1 MAQNAERLKSID
13 FYKNNKQYIRKGEFM
28 KFNCAYTELV
38 DIHKLVPNPKN
49 NNHHPKEQIDRL
61 AKIIDYQ
68 GQRSPIVVS
77 NRSGFIVKGH
87 GRLEAIRKLGWEK
100 VAVDYQDYENEA
112 QEYADMTADN
122 QIAMWAEFDNNML
135 MSEIPELGD
144 IDLDMLGLK
153 DLDNL
158 ILSDDIKQE
167 DNTYQMKIDTPVYE
181 ITGEKPNISE
191 LSNSEKAEK
200 IIKEIEC
207 ANIPNDVKQFLK
219 ITATRLYEFNYSKI
233 AEFYAH
239 QNKEVQ
245 DLMEKLALVIIDYDK
260 AVENGFVEMTE
271 QIEKIVGK
279 SETLDSD
286 GDL

>member
-1 MAQNAERLKSID
+1 
-13 FYKNNKQYIRKGEFM
+13 M

-144 IDLDMLGLK
+144 MDLDMLGMK
-153 DLDNL
+153 DLKL
-158 ILSDDIKQE
+158 DIDEVGMPELASGDKSPFQQMTFTLADEQAEQLKQA
-167 DNTYQMKIDTPVYE
+167 
-181 ITGEKPNISE
+181 
-191 LSNSEKAEK
+191 LEKAKKTEEYNYIETFGNENSNGNAIYC
-200 IIKEIEC
+200 II
-207 ANIPNDVKQFLK
+207 QGWL
-219 ITATRLYEFNYSKI
+219 
-233 AEFYAH
+233 
-239 QNKEVQ
+239 
-245 DLMEKLALVIIDYDK
+245 
-260 AVENGFVEMTE
+260 NG
-271 QIEKIVGK
+271 
-279 SETLDSD
+279 
-286 GDL
+286 

>member
-1 MAQNAERLKSID
+1 
-13 FYKNNKQYIRKGEFM
+13 M

-100 VAVDYQDYENEA
+100 VAVDYQDYESEA

-144 IDLDMLGLK
+144 MDLDMLGMK
-153 DLDNL
+153 DLKL
-158 ILSDDIKQE
+158 DIEEVGMPELASGDKSPFQQMTFTLADEQAEQLKQA
-167 DNTYQMKIDTPVYE
+167 
-181 ITGEKPNISE
+181 
-191 LSNSEKAEK
+191 LEKAKKTEEYNYIETFGNENSNGNAIYC
-200 IIKEIEC
+200 II
-207 ANIPNDVKQFLK
+207 QGWL
-219 ITATRLYEFNYSKI
+219 
-233 AEFYAH
+233 
-239 QNKEVQ
+239 
-245 DLMEKLALVIIDYDK
+245 
-260 AVENGFVEMTE
+260 NG
-271 QIEKIVGK
+271 
-279 SETLDSD
+279 
-286 GDL
+286 

>member
-1 MAQNAERLKSID
+1 MDQNVERLKSID
-13 FYKNNKQYIRKGEFM
+13 FYKNNTHYIRKGEFM

-100 VAVDYQDYENEA
+100 VAVDYQDYESEA

-144 IDLDMLGLK
+144 MDLDMLGMK
-153 DLDNL
+153 DLKL
-158 ILSDDIKQE
+158 DIDEVGMPELASGDKSPFQQMTFTLADEQAEQLKQA
-167 DNTYQMKIDTPVYE
+167 
-181 ITGEKPNISE
+181 
-191 LSNSEKAEK
+191 LEKAKKTEEYNYIETFGNENSNGNAIYC
-200 IIKEIEC
+200 II
-207 ANIPNDVKQFLK
+207 QGWL
-219 ITATRLYEFNYSKI
+219 
-233 AEFYAH
+233 
-239 QNKEVQ
+239 
-245 DLMEKLALVIIDYDK
+245 
-260 AVENGFVEMTE
+260 NG
-271 QIEKIVGK
+271 
-279 SETLDSD
+279 
-286 GDL
+286 

>member
-1 MAQNAERLKSID
+1 MDQSQERLKSID
-13 FYKNNKQYIRKGEFM
+13 FYKNNTHYKRKGDLM

-87 GRLEAIRKLGWEK
+87 GRLEAIRKLGWEQ
-100 VAVDYQDYENEA
+100 VAVDYQDYESEA

-144 IDLDMLGLK
+144 MDLDMLGLK
-153 DLDNL
+153 ELDLEKDDNKKN
-158 ILSDDIKQE
+158 DI
-167 DNTYQMKIDTPVYE
+167 
-181 ITGEKPNISE
+181 ISE
-191 LSNSEKAEK
+191 PECEFTQELLEEHNYVVLYFDNEVDWLQAQSLFELKTVQALGSKQGFRKMGVGRVLKGAEALEKLK
-200 IIKEIEC
+200 KSLKEI
-207 ANIPNDVKQFLK
+207 A
-219 ITATRLYEFNYSKI
+219 
-233 AEFYAH
+233 
-239 QNKEVQ
+239 
-245 DLMEKLALVIIDYDK
+245 
-260 AVENGFVEMTE
+260 
-271 QIEKIVGK
+271 
-279 SETLDSD
+279 
-286 GDL
+286 

>member
-1 MAQNAERLKSID
+1 MVQNAERLKSID
-13 FYKNNKQYIRKGEFM
+13 FYKNNTHYKRKGDFM

-144 IDLDMLGLK
+144 MDLDMLGMK
-153 DLDNL
+153 DLKL
-158 ILSDDIKQE
+158 DIDEVGMPELASGDKSPFQQMTFTLADEQAEQLKQA
-167 DNTYQMKIDTPVYE
+167 
-181 ITGEKPNISE
+181 
-191 LSNSEKAEK
+191 LEKAKKTEEYNYIETFGNENSNGNAIYC
-200 IIKEIEC
+200 II
-207 ANIPNDVKQFLK
+207 QGWL
-219 ITATRLYEFNYSKI
+219 
-233 AEFYAH
+233 
-239 QNKEVQ
+239 
-245 DLMEKLALVIIDYDK
+245 
-260 AVENGFVEMTE
+260 NG
-271 QIEKIVGK
+271 
-279 SETLDSD
+279 
-286 GDL
+286 

>member
-1 MAQNAERLKSID
+1 MAQSQERLKRID
-13 FYKNNKQYIRKGEFM
+13 FYKNNTHYNRKGDKM

-68 GQRSPIVVS
+68 GQRSPIIVS

-144 IDLDMLGLK
+144 MDLDMLGMK
-153 DLDNL
+153 DLKL
-158 ILSDDIKQE
+158 DIDE
-167 DNTYQMKIDTPVYE
+167 VGMPE
-181 ITGEKPNISE
+181 LASGEKSPFQQMTFTLADE
-191 LSNSEKAEK
+191 QAEQLKQALEKAKKTEEYNYIETFGNENSNGNAIYC
-200 IIKEIEC
+200 II
-207 ANIPNDVKQFLK
+207 QGWL
-219 ITATRLYEFNYSKI
+219 
-233 AEFYAH
+233 
-239 QNKEVQ
+239 
-245 DLMEKLALVIIDYDK
+245 
-260 AVENGFVEMTE
+260 NG
-271 QIEKIVGK
+271 
-279 SETLDSD
+279 
-286 GDL
+286 

>member
-1 MAQNAERLKSID
+1 
-13 FYKNNKQYIRKGEFM
+13 M

-68 GQRSPIVVS
+68 GQRSPVVVS

-100 VAVDYQDYENEA
+100 VAVDYQDYESEA

-144 IDLDMLGLK
+144 MDLDMLGMK
-153 DLDNL
+153 DLKL
-158 ILSDDIKQE
+158 DIDE
-167 DNTYQMKIDTPVYE
+167 VGMPE
-181 ITGEKPNISE
+181 LASGEKSPFQQMTFTLADE
-191 LSNSEKAEK
+191 QAEQLKQALEKAKKTEEYNYIETFGNENSNGNAIYC
-200 IIKEIEC
+200 II
-207 ANIPNDVKQFLK
+207 QGWL
-219 ITATRLYEFNYSKI
+219 
-233 AEFYAH
+233 
-239 QNKEVQ
+239 
-245 DLMEKLALVIIDYDK
+245 
-260 AVENGFVEMTE
+260 NG
-271 QIEKIVGK
+271 
-279 SETLDSD
+279 
-286 GDL
+286 

>member
-1 MAQNAERLKSID
+1 
-13 FYKNNKQYIRKGEFM
+13 M

-100 VAVDYQDYENEA
+100 VAVDYQDYESEA

-144 IDLDMLGLK
+144 MDLDLLGLK
-153 DLDNL
+153 DLKL
-158 ILSDDIKQE
+158 DIDEVGMPELASGDKSPFQQMTFTLADEQAEQLKQA
-167 DNTYQMKIDTPVYE
+167 
-181 ITGEKPNISE
+181 
-191 LSNSEKAEK
+191 LEKAKKTEEYNYIETFGNENSNGNAIYC
-200 IIKEIEC
+200 II
-207 ANIPNDVKQFLK
+207 QGWL
-219 ITATRLYEFNYSKI
+219 
-233 AEFYAH
+233 
-239 QNKEVQ
+239 
-245 DLMEKLALVIIDYDK
+245 
-260 AVENGFVEMTE
+260 NG
-271 QIEKIVGK
+271 
-279 SETLDSD
+279 
-286 GDL
+286 

>member
-1 MAQNAERLKSID
+1 
-13 FYKNNKQYIRKGEFM
+13 M

-100 VAVDYQDYENEA
+100 VAVDYQDYESEA

-144 IDLDMLGLK
+144 MDLDMLGMK
-153 DLDNL
+153 DLKL
-158 ILSDDIKQE
+158 DIDE
-167 DNTYQMKIDTPVYE
+167 VGMPE
-181 ITGEKPNISE
+181 LASGEKSPFQQMTFTLADE
-191 LSNSEKAEK
+191 QAEQLKQALEKAKKTE
-200 IIKEIEC
+200 
-207 ANIPNDVKQFLK
+207 
-219 ITATRLYEFNYSKI
+219 EFNYIETFGNENSNGNAI
-233 AEFYAH
+233 YC
-239 QNKEVQ
+239 
-245 DLMEKLALVIIDYDK
+245 IIQGWL
-260 AVENGFVEMTE
+260 NG
-271 QIEKIVGK
+271 
-279 SETLDSD
+279 
-286 GDL
+286 

>member
-100 VAVDYQDYENEA
+100 VAVDYQDYESEA

-144 IDLDMLGLK
+144 MDLDMLDMK
-153 DLDNL
+153 DLKL
-158 ILSDDIKQE
+158 DIDEVGMPELASGDKSPFQQMTFTLADEQAEQLKQA
-167 DNTYQMKIDTPVYE
+167 
-181 ITGEKPNISE
+181 
-191 LSNSEKAEK
+191 LEKAKKTEEYNYIETFGNENSNGNAIYC
-200 IIKEIEC
+200 II
-207 ANIPNDVKQFLK
+207 QGWL
-219 ITATRLYEFNYSKI
+219 
-233 AEFYAH
+233 
-239 QNKEVQ
+239 
-245 DLMEKLALVIIDYDK
+245 
-260 AVENGFVEMTE
+260 NG
-271 QIEKIVGK
+271 
-279 SETLDSD
+279 
-286 GDL
+286 

>member
-1 MAQNAERLKSID
+1 MGQNAERLKSID

-38 DIHKLVPNPKN
+38 DIHKLVQNPKN

-87 GRLEAIRKLGWEK
+87 GRLEAIRKLGWGK
-100 VAVDYQDYENEA
+100 AAVDYQDYESEA

-144 IDLDMLGLK
+144 MDLDMLGMK
-153 DLDNL
+153 DLKL
-158 ILSDDIKQE
+158 DIDE
-167 DNTYQMKIDTPVYE
+167 VGMPE
-181 ITGEKPNISE
+181 LASGEKSPFQQMTFTLADE
-191 LSNSEKAEK
+191 QAEQLKQALEKAKKTEEYNYIETFGNENSNGNAIYC
-200 IIKEIEC
+200 II
-207 ANIPNDVKQFLK
+207 QGWL
-219 ITATRLYEFNYSKI
+219 
-233 AEFYAH
+233 
-239 QNKEVQ
+239 
-245 DLMEKLALVIIDYDK
+245 
-260 AVENGFVEMTE
+260 NG
-271 QIEKIVGK
+271 
-279 SETLDSD
+279 
-286 GDL
+286 

>member
-1 MAQNAERLKSID
+1 
-13 FYKNNKQYIRKGEFM
+13 M

-100 VAVDYQDYENEA
+100 VAVDYQDYETEA

-144 IDLDMLGLK
+144 MDLDMLGMK
-153 DLDNL
+153 DLKL
-158 ILSDDIKQE
+158 DIDEVGMPELASGDKSPFQQMTFTLADEQAEQLKQA
-167 DNTYQMKIDTPVYE
+167 
-181 ITGEKPNISE
+181 
-191 LSNSEKAEK
+191 LEKAKKTEEYNYIETFGNENSNGNAIYC
-200 IIKEIEC
+200 II
-207 ANIPNDVKQFLK
+207 QGWL
-219 ITATRLYEFNYSKI
+219 
-233 AEFYAH
+233 
-239 QNKEVQ
+239 
-245 DLMEKLALVIIDYDK
+245 
-260 AVENGFVEMTE
+260 NG
-271 QIEKIVGK
+271 
-279 SETLDSD
+279 
-286 GDL
+286 

>member
-1 MAQNAERLKSID
+1 MDQSQERLKSID
-13 FYKNNKQYIRKGEFM
+13 FYKNNTQYIRKGDLM

-87 GRLEAIRKLGWEK
+87 GRLEAIRKLGWEQ
-100 VAVDYQDYENEA
+100 VAVDYQDYESEA

-144 IDLDMLGLK
+144 IDLDMLGMK
-153 DLDNL
+153 DLKL
-158 ILSDDIKQE
+158 DIDEVGMPELASGDKSPFQQMTFTLADEQAEQLKQA
-167 DNTYQMKIDTPVYE
+167 
-181 ITGEKPNISE
+181 
-191 LSNSEKAEK
+191 LEKAKKTEEYNYIENFGNENSNGNAIYC
-200 IIKEIEC
+200 II
-207 ANIPNDVKQFLK
+207 QGWL
-219 ITATRLYEFNYSKI
+219 
-233 AEFYAH
+233 
-239 QNKEVQ
+239 
-245 DLMEKLALVIIDYDK
+245 
-260 AVENGFVEMTE
+260 NG
-271 QIEKIVGK
+271 
-279 SETLDSD
+279 
-286 GDL
+286 

>member
-1 MAQNAERLKSID
+1 
-13 FYKNNKQYIRKGEFM
+13 M

-100 VAVDYQDYENEA
+100 VAVDYQDYESEA
-112 QEYADMTADN
+112 QEYVDMTADN

-144 IDLDMLGLK
+144 MDLDLLGMK
-153 DLDNL
+153 DLKL
-158 ILSDDIKQE
+158 DIDE
-167 DNTYQMKIDTPVYE
+167 VGMPE
-181 ITGEKPNISE
+181 LASGEKSPFQQMTFTLADE
-191 LSNSEKAEK
+191 QAEQLKQALEKAKKTEEYNYIETFGNENSNGNAIYC
-200 IIKEIEC
+200 II
-207 ANIPNDVKQFLK
+207 QGWL
-219 ITATRLYEFNYSKI
+219 
-233 AEFYAH
+233 
-239 QNKEVQ
+239 
-245 DLMEKLALVIIDYDK
+245 
-260 AVENGFVEMTE
+260 NG
-271 QIEKIVGK
+271 
-279 SETLDSD
+279 
-286 GDL
+286 

>member
-1 MAQNAERLKSID
+1 
-13 FYKNNKQYIRKGEFM
+13 M

-87 GRLEAIRKLGWEK
+87 GRLEAIRKLGWEQ
-100 VAVDYQDYENEA
+100 VAVDYQDYDNEA

-144 IDLDMLGLK
+144 MDLDMLGMKDLKLDIDEVGMPELASGEKSPFQQMTFTLADNQAEMLK
-153 DLDNL
+153 DAL
-158 ILSDDIKQE
+158 
-167 DNTYQMKIDTPVYE
+167 
-181 ITGEKPNISE
+181 EK
-191 LSNSEKAEK
+191 
-200 IIKEIEC
+200 
-207 ANIPNDVKQFLK
+207 VKKTEQ
-219 ITATRLYEFNYSKI
+219 FNYIETFGNENSNGNAI
-233 AEFYAH
+233 YC
-239 QNKEVQ
+239 
-245 DLMEKLALVIIDYDK
+245 IIQ
-260 AVENGFVEMTE
+260 EWLNG
-271 QIEKIVGK
+271 
-279 SETLDSD
+279 
-286 GDL
+286 

>member
-1 MAQNAERLKSID
+1 MVQNAERLKSID
-13 FYKNNKQYIRKGEFM
+13 FYKNNKHYKRKGDFM

-100 VAVDYQDYENEA
+100 VAVDYQDYESEA

-144 IDLDMLGLK
+144 MDLDMLGVKGLEKNNEIPEELTEADEIDIEKKKIKIIFSYK
-153 DLDNL
+153 DSTE
-158 ILSDDIKQE
+158 II
-167 DNTYQMKIDTPVYE
+167 NTF
-181 ITGEKPNISE
+181 
-191 LSNSEKAEK
+191 
-200 IIKEIEC
+200 IKEI
-207 ANIPNDVKQFLK
+207 N
-219 ITATRLYEFNYSKI
+219 
-233 AEFYAH
+233 
-239 QNKEVQ
+239 
-245 DLMEKLALVIIDYDK
+245 EKYPELLFMVEIDD
-260 AVENGFVEMTE
+260 
-271 QIEKIVGK
+271 
-279 SETLDSD
+279 
-286 GDL
+286 

>member
-13 FYKNNKQYIRKGEFM
+13 FYKNNKQYIRKGDFM

-100 VAVDYQDYENEA
+100 VAVDYQDYESEA

-122 QIAMWAEFDNNML
+122 QIAMWAEFDTDML

-144 IDLDMLGLK
+144 MDLDMLGVKGLEKNNEIPEELTEADEIDIEKKKIKIIFSYK
-153 DLDNL
+153 DSTE
-158 ILSDDIKQE
+158 II
-167 DNTYQMKIDTPVYE
+167 NTF
-181 ITGEKPNISE
+181 
-191 LSNSEKAEK
+191 
-200 IIKEIEC
+200 IKEI
-207 ANIPNDVKQFLK
+207 N
-219 ITATRLYEFNYSKI
+219 
-233 AEFYAH
+233 
-239 QNKEVQ
+239 
-245 DLMEKLALVIIDYDK
+245 EKYPELLFMVEIDD
-260 AVENGFVEMTE
+260 
-271 QIEKIVGK
+271 
-279 SETLDSD
+279 
-286 GDL
+286 

>member
-1 MAQNAERLKSID
+1 MKLIKKSIV
-13 FYKNNKQYIRKGEFM
+13 FYKNNTHYTRKGDFM

-100 VAVDYQDYENEA
+100 VAVDYQDYDSEA

-122 QIAMWAEFDNNML
+122 QIAMWAEFDNDML

-144 IDLDMLGLK
+144 MDLDMLGLK
-153 DLDNL
+153 N
-158 ILSDDIKQE
+158 IPDIKIEELDLE
-167 DNTYQMKIDTPVYE
+167 DSEEESMV
-181 ITGEKPNISE
+181 EKKLLCCPSCGHINE
-191 LSNSEKAEK
+191 EKAFK
-200 IIKEIEC
+200 
-207 ANIPNDVKQFLK
+207 N
-219 ITATRLYEFNYSKI
+219 YENSK
-233 AEFYAH
+233 
-239 QNKEVQ
+239 
-245 DLMEKLALVIIDYDK
+245 
-260 AVENGFVEMTE
+260 
-271 QIEKIVGK
+271 
-279 SETLDSD
+279 
-286 GDL
+286 

>member
-1 MAQNAERLKSID
+1 
-13 FYKNNKQYIRKGEFM
+13 M

-100 VAVDYQDYENEA
+100 VAVDYQDYESEA

-144 IDLDMLGLK
+144 MDLELLGIK
-153 DLDNL
+153 DLKL
-158 ILSDDIKQE
+158 DIDE
-167 DNTYQMKIDTPVYE
+167 VGMPE
-181 ITGEKPNISE
+181 LASGEKSPFQQMTFTLADE
-191 LSNSEKAEK
+191 QAEQLKQALEKAKKTEEYNYIETFGNENSNGNAIYC
-200 IIKEIEC
+200 II
-207 ANIPNDVKQFLK
+207 QGWL
-219 ITATRLYEFNYSKI
+219 
-233 AEFYAH
+233 
-239 QNKEVQ
+239 
-245 DLMEKLALVIIDYDK
+245 
-260 AVENGFVEMTE
+260 NG
-271 QIEKIVGK
+271 
-279 SETLDSD
+279 
-286 GDL
+286 

>member
-1 MAQNAERLKSID
+1 
-13 FYKNNKQYIRKGEFM
+13 M

-68 GQRSPIVVS
+68 GQRSPVVVS

-144 IDLDMLGLK
+144 IDLDLLGIK
-153 DLDNL
+153 DIDN
-158 ILSDDIKQE
+158 IIIDSDQDKKDE
-167 DNTYQMKIDTPVYE
+167 TYQMKIDTPVYE

-191 LSNSEKAEK
+191 LSNTEKADK
-200 IIKEIEC
+200 IIYEIEKS
-207 ANIPNDVKQFLK
+207 NIPDEVKRFLK
-219 ITATRLYEFNYSKI
+219 IASTRLYEFNYSKV

-239 QNKEVQ
+239 QDEETQ
-245 DLMEKLALVIIDYDK
+245 DLMEKLALVIIDYNK

-279 SETLDSD
+279 NDIIESD
-286 GDL
+286 GDF

>member
-1 MAQNAERLKSID
+1 MGQNVERLKSID
-13 FYKNNKQYIRKGEFM
+13 FYKNNTHYKRKGDFM

-100 VAVDYQDYENEA
+100 VAVDYQDYDSEA

-144 IDLDMLGLK
+144 MDLDMLGMK
-153 DLDNL
+153 DLKL
-158 ILSDDIKQE
+158 DIDE
-167 DNTYQMKIDTPVYE
+167 VGMPE
-181 ITGEKPNISE
+181 LASGEKSPFQQMTFTLADE
-191 LSNSEKAEK
+191 QAEQLKQALEKAKKTEEYNYIETFGNENSNGNAIYC
-200 IIKEIEC
+200 II
-207 ANIPNDVKQFLK
+207 QGWL
-219 ITATRLYEFNYSKI
+219 
-233 AEFYAH
+233 
-239 QNKEVQ
+239 
-245 DLMEKLALVIIDYDK
+245 
-260 AVENGFVEMTE
+260 NG
-271 QIEKIVGK
+271 
-279 SETLDSD
+279 
-286 GDL
+286 

>member
-1 MAQNAERLKSID
+1 MVQNAERLKSID
-13 FYKNNKQYIRKGEFM
+13 FYKNNTHYKRKGEFM

-100 VAVDYQDYENEA
+100 VAVDYQDYESEA

-122 QIAMWAEFDNNML
+122 QIAMWAEFDNNMM

-144 IDLDMLGLK
+144 MDLDMLGIK
-153 DLDNL
+153 DL
-158 ILSDDIKQE
+158 
-167 DNTYQMKIDTPVYE
+167 KIDLDDVAMPE
-181 ITGEKPNISE
+181 LATGDKSPFQQMTFTLADEQAEQLKQA
-191 LSNSEKAEK
+191 LEKAK
-200 IIKEIEC
+200 
-207 ANIPNDVKQFLK
+207 
-219 ITATRLYEFNYSKI
+219 
-233 AEFYAH
+233 
-239 QNKEVQ
+239 
-245 DLMEKLALVIIDYDK
+245 
-260 AVENGFVEMTE
+260 
-271 QIEKIVGK
+271 K
-279 SETLDSD
+279 SETYNYLETFGNENSN
-286 GDL
+286 GNAIYCIIQEYLNG

>member
-1 MAQNAERLKSID
+1 
-13 FYKNNKQYIRKGEFM
+13 M

-135 MSEIPELGD
+135 MSKIPELGD
-144 IDLDMLGLK
+144 MDLDMLGMK
-153 DLDNL
+153 DLKL
-158 ILSDDIKQE
+158 DIDEVGMPELASGDKSPFQQMTFTLADEQAEQLKQA
-167 DNTYQMKIDTPVYE
+167 
-181 ITGEKPNISE
+181 
-191 LSNSEKAEK
+191 LEKAKKTE
-200 IIKEIEC
+200 
-207 ANIPNDVKQFLK
+207 
-219 ITATRLYEFNYSKI
+219 EFNYIETFGNENSNGNAI
-233 AEFYAH
+233 YC
-239 QNKEVQ
+239 
-245 DLMEKLALVIIDYDK
+245 IIQGWL
-260 AVENGFVEMTE
+260 NG
-271 QIEKIVGK
+271 
-279 SETLDSD
+279 
-286 GDL
+286 

>member
-1 MAQNAERLKSID
+1 
-13 FYKNNKQYIRKGEFM
+13 M

-68 GQRSPIVVS
+68 GQRSPVVVS

-100 VAVDYQDYENEA
+100 VAVDYQDYESEA

-122 QIAMWAEFDNNML
+122 QIAMWAEFDNDML
-135 MSEIPELGD
+135 KEELKNID
-144 IDLDMLGLK
+144 IDLDFLGLK
-153 DLDNL
+153 SLD
-158 ILSDDIKQE
+158 IE
-167 DNTYQMKIDTPVYE
+167 DENTTKEYAETKYSRKINVPVYE
-181 ITGEKPNISE
+181 IKGDCPE
-191 LSNSEKAEK
+191 LKDLFNTERADNLIKSIEQSAFTEE
-200 IIKEIEC
+200 IKE
-207 ANIPNDVKQFLK
+207 FLK

-239 QNKEVQ
+239 QDKDVQ
-245 DLMEKLALVIIDYDK
+245 DIMEKLALVIIDFDK
-260 AVENGFVEMTE
+260 AIENGYVKLNEFIENVFVKEYITNE
-271 QIEKIVGK
+271 
-279 SETLDSD
+279 
-286 GDL
+286 